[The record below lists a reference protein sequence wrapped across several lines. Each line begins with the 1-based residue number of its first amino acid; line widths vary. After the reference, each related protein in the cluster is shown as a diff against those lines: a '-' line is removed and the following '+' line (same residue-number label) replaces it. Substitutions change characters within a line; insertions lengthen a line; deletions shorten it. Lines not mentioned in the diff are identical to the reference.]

1 MGILLRFR
9 DIMASNINALL
20 DKAEDPEKM
29 IDDYMRN
36 LNIDLGKVKAET
48 ASVISDERR
57 AKRTLDEC
65 RTEIR
70 KLQNYAE
77 KAVEAGDDEDA
88 LKFLERKATQVE
100 KDNQLQI
107 AYDLAS
113 ANALRM
119 KQMQEKIMSDMG
131 QLEERRINLKGKM
144 VATKAQQKLNSSS
157 SSVDASGSVFGAMEE
172 KVDQAYNEAMALA
185 ELRAEPKDDLDD
197 LFAQLEKS
205 KNTNTD
211 TNTNPEDELATMKD
225 QMKNKE

>member
-107 AYDLAS
+107 VYDLAS

-157 SSVDASGSVFGAMEE
+157 SSVDASGSLFGAMEE

>member
-119 KQMQEKIMSDMG
+119 KQMQEKILSDMG
-131 QLEERRINLKGKM
+131 QLEERRINLKEKM
-144 VATKAQQKLNSSS
+144 AATKAQHKINSSG
-157 SSVDASGSVFGAMEE
+157 SSVDVSGSVFDAMEE
-172 KVDQAYNEAMALA
+172 KVDQAYNEAIALA

-205 KNTNTD
+205 TNAQTSPS
-211 TNTNPEDELATMKD
+211 TNPEDELAAMKD